1 MIEVLTGFGSDLLRA
16 TGVTVGLT
24 ALSFALAMVIGT
36 AVAIMRIS
44 PIAPLRF
51 CARLYVEVFVNI
63 PLVALLVVVTFGLPD
78 IGLTFS
84 LFWCAVLS
92 MALIGAAFASEA
104 VRSGVNAVGVGQIE
118 AARAIGLPFRGV
130 LAEVV
135 LPQAFRSSIPPLV
148 NVFIAVLLS
157 SSLAGIIGVGDLT
170 LTASEINNKLA
181 LGLTTFL
188 MVSVFYLVVSLASGA
203 VGAWVEK
210 KVAVLR

>member
-1 MIEVLTGFGSDLLRA
+1 MIQVFTEFGTDLLRA
-16 TGVTVGLT
+16 TGTTIALT
-24 ALSFALAMVIGT
+24 AAGFVLAMVLGT
-36 AVAIMRIS
+36 VVAIMRIS

-63 PLVALLVVVTFGLPD
+63 PLVALLVVMAFGLPD

-92 MALIGAAFASEA
+92 MAFIGGAFASEA
-104 VRSGVNAVGVGQIE
+104 IRSGVNAVAVGQIE
-118 AARAIGLPFRGV
+118 AARAVGLPFRGV

-135 LPQAFRSSIPPLV
+135 LPQAFRSAIPPLV

-157 SSLAGIIGVGDLT
+157 SSLAGVIGVNDLT
-170 LTASEINNKLA
+170 LTASEINNRLA

-188 MVSVFYLVVSLASGA
+188 MVSAFYLVVSLASGA